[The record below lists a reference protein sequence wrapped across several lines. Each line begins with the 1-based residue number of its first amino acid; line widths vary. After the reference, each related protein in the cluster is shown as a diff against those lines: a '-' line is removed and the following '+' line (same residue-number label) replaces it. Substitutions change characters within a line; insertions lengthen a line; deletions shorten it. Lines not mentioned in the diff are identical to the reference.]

1 MWEKYVQKFHMALE
15 LINNS
20 LTECP
25 AWLIIKHPLFMGIF
39 TALLFIFLF
48 RRMYK
53 AIVAMISGLVLI
65 LISQSTLI
73 NVVVPDSFGIKLP
86 LFIVGFIIIAAVN
99 VYFMLIRD

>member
-1 MWEKYVQKFHMALE
+1 MF
-15 LINNS
+15 
-20 LTECP
+20 
-25 AWLIIKHPLFMGIF
+25 KHPLFMGIF

-65 LISQSTLI
+65 LICQSTLI

-86 LFIVGFIIIAAVN
+86 LFVVGFIIVAAVN
-99 VYFMLIRD
+99 VYFILIRD